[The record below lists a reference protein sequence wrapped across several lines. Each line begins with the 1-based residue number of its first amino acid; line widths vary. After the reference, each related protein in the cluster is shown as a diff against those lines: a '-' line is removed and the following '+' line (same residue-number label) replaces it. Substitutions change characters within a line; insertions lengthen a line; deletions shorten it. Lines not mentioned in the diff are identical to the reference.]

1 VTITPVQSP
10 LIEAF
15 QKIRMAALLLII
27 GSLIMGVGAAGSM
40 LSMFTAFGARG
51 FEGVAR
57 GIIAGALT
65 ATIVALIGAVISLI
79 AIYAYLRP
87 GALELSKADQR
98 YSTASKLINI
108 GYLWGL
114 ILIIIGLPLTLIIIG
129 IPIFIIGVI
138 LFLIGHI
145 GVILLSF
152 NLNDAE
158 KNVLYLVAG
167 ILFIIGLFI
176 NILSFIAWIL
186 MYVALGES
194 IRRLES
200 QPPTQPPVAMPPSI
214 S

>member
-1 VTITPVQSP
+1 VTIAPAQSP

-27 GSLIMGVGAAGSM
+27 GSLIMSVGVAGS
-40 LSMFTAFGARG
+40 LLPMFMAFGARG

-65 ATIVALIGAVISLI
+65 ATIVTLIGAVISLI

-114 ILIIIGLPLTLIIIG
+114 ILIIIGLALALIIIG
-129 IPIFIIGVI
+129 IPLLVIGIILLIIGK
-138 LFLIGHI
+138 I

-152 NLNDAE
+152 NLNEAE

-167 ILFIIGLFI
+167 ILFIIGLFV

-194 IRRLES
+194 IRRHES
-200 QPPTQPPVAMPPSI
+200 QPPTQPPVTMPPSI

>member
-1 VTITPVQSP
+1 VTVAPAQSP

-15 QKIRMAALLLII
+15 QKIRIAALLLII
-27 GSLIMGVGAAGSM
+27 GSLIMGVGAAGSL
-40 LSMFTAFGARG
+40 LSMFTAFGAGG

-129 IPIFIIGVI
+129 IPILIIGVI

-158 KNVLYLVAG
+158 KNALYLVAG
-167 ILFIIGLFI
+167 ILFIIGLFVD
-176 NILSFIAWIL
+176 ILSFIAWIL

-200 QPPTQPPVAMPPSI
+200 QPPTQPPAAMPPSI

>member
-1 VTITPVQSP
+1 VTIAPVQSP

-27 GSLIMGVGAAGSM
+27 GSLIMSVGAAGSL

-51 FEGVAR
+51 FEGIAR

-65 ATIVALIGAVISLI
+65 AIIVALIGAVISLI

-87 GALELSKADQR
+87 GARMLSEVDQR

-114 ILIIIGLPLTLIIIG
+114 ILIIIGLALTPFLIG
-129 IPIFIIGVI
+129 IPIAFIGGI
-138 LFLIGHI
+138 LFLIGYI

-152 NLNDAE
+152 NLNDVE

-167 ILFIIGLFI
+167 VLFIIGLFV
-176 NILSFIAWIL
+176 NILWFIAWIL

-194 IRRLES
+194 IRRHES
-200 QPPTQPPVAMPPSI
+200 QPPTQPPVTMPPSI